1 MFDYVKASNG
11 SDCPVEF
18 CDCLKGMQLAI
29 TRTSINDHKPFNPN
43 EALSA
48 KEAID
53 SFTINGAYASF
64 EENIKGK
71 IKKGMLADFV
81 VLEESIEEKDPYSI
95 KDIQILKTY
104 MDGKEV
110 FSKL

>member
-1 MFDYVKASNG
+1 MV
-11 SDCPVEF
+11 
-18 CDCLKGMQLAI
+18 LKSKDG
-29 TRTSINDHKPFNPN
+29 
-43 EALSA
+43 
-48 KEAID
+48 
-53 SFTINGAYASF
+53 SF